1 MGMFDVD
8 KSPML
13 TGAQMGA
20 IGAREVGNLLAPGIK
35 RMTGYES
42 PKRKAMAIAESTDL
56 SSMESI
62 NNSYRKM
69 QQINPAAASAWLK
82 DVMST
87 YNAETQR
94 RATMGTSK
102 PNTAADK
109 HRRNQ
114 MASALQSNFDM
125 TTTAGRAKFIQTAT
139 KMGLGDTSV
148 VQNSATNLTTM
159 QAGERQENKELRI
172 AKEKLVAAEQKVK
185 DALSGLTLDRAT
197 AQDMVNNLLLGT
209 DSAGRDLR
217 PDGTSPGDKKKTFEI
232 KANAIASALLQY
244 QKKLKAEKYKN
255 VAMPKDISKFI
266 TPMIQNM
273 KDIYDS
279 GVRDWDTFN
288 EDPKFNV
295 NNLYDYLDKML
306 GIDGKKL
313 SDKERADLIA
323 AGVPIPSVSP
333 VTTPV
338 SEIDLRIQS
347 LIKKGDT
354 ATLRKEVEE
363 GLYTKEDVNRMRG
376 K

>member
-1 MGMFDVD
+1 
-8 KSPML
+8 
-13 TGAQMGA
+13 
-20 IGAREVGNLLAPGIK
+20 
-35 RMTGYES
+35 
-42 PKRKAMAIAESTDL
+42 
-56 SSMESI
+56 
-62 NNSYRKM
+62 
-69 QQINPAAASAWLK
+69 
-82 DVMST
+82 
-87 YNAETQR
+87 
-94 RATMGTSK
+94 
-102 PNTAADK
+102 
-109 HRRNQ
+109 
-114 MASALQSNFDM
+114 
-125 TTTAGRAKFIQTAT
+125 
-139 KMGLGDTSV
+139 
-148 VQNSATNLTTM
+148 M